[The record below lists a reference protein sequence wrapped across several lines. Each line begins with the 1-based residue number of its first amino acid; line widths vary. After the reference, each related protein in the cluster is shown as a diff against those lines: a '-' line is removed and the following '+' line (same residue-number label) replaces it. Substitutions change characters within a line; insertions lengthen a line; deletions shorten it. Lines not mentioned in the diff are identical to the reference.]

1 MHTNNPFMPF
11 PKILILPTI
20 LLPVSRHFLI
30 QGTTQG
36 TQSQAHRKQP
46 SKCASESQHG
56 LATARRKSSKSA
68 DGIDKQKMMQEK
80 RGKREASGSLSSTV
94 LAKLSAP
101 SQLAEYI
108 TSITSARGAQRG
120 GRLKKKESS
129 TDFSEGQ
136 SGRGESRTGKQRP
149 APRKTPRMKPN
160 AGVWK
165 PNGDGSVR
173 LVERKAGSF
182 SATRENRMTDLA
194 VPEVLMSSRSGRKDK
209 GTIPLIHVPLLEL
222 HELTLPESPEPLGK
236 ICSHIPRLITRMQET
251 TDWTLTTRVLN
262 HTLWLLLG

>member
-1 MHTNNPFMPF
+1 MT
-11 PKILILPTI
+11 
-20 LLPVSRHFLI
+20 
-30 QGTTQG
+30 
-36 TQSQAHRKQP
+36 
-46 SKCASESQHG
+46 
-56 LATARRKSSKSA
+56 
-68 DGIDKQKMMQEK
+68 QEK
-80 RGKREASGSLSSTV
+80 RGKREASGSPSSTV

-120 GRLKKKESS
+120 GKPKKKDCA
-129 TDFSEGQ
+129 TNYSEEQ
-136 SGRGESRTGKQRP
+136 SGRGKGRMGKQRL
-149 APRKTPRMKPN
+149 APRKRPN

-173 LVERKAGSF
+173 LVERKVGSF
-182 SATRENRMTDLA
+182 SATRENRITDLA
-194 VPEVLMSSRSGRKDK
+194 VREVLMSSRSGRKDK

-236 ICSHIPRLITRMQET
+236 ICSHIPRLITRVQET
-251 TDWTLTTRVLN
+251 TDRTLTTRVLN